1 MLFFLYQ
8 VINCWTW
15 NFSFRLNPHKE
26 AQERYKQ
33 IQEEKKAR
41 RLEALK
47 KKEEIQ
53 QALEEYKQKKKYKN
67 KKLGKKTKKGQP
79 VMKERLELLLEK
91 IQANISKDKD

>member
-1 MLFFLYQ
+1 MKYPFFFL
-8 VINCWTW
+8 
-15 NFSFRLNPHKE
+15 FRLNPHKE
-26 AQERYKQ
+26 ALERYKQ
-33 IQEEKKAR
+33 IQEDKKAR
-41 RLEALK
+41 RLEVLK

-91 IQANISKDKD
+91 IQANINNDND